1 MAEKNFKIVCCNH
14 SLMNVTLLC
23 MFVVHIYKFY
33 VLFSFFL
40 AAVVLY
46 NENYQIALKDNLY

>member
-1 MAEKNFKIVCCNH
+1 MAEKIFKIVCCNH
-14 SLMNVTLLC
+14 SLMNVTLLG